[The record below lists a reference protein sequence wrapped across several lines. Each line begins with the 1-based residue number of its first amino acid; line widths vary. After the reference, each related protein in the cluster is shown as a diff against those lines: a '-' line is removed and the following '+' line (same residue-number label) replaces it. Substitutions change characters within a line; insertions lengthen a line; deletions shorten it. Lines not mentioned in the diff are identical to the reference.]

1 MGHRSRVGRAWLR
14 GSVLLRY
21 DDRPSERGRG
31 GSGRAWRST
40 MSTEIRS
47 KGDHSRAPWNKSCL
61 VGQKRPLRPKEV
73 WAIRVRLQIK
83 RRKRDLAMFNL
94 AIDSR
99 GCPLG
104 APEGRAMSMGA
115 RMVRWVVL
123 TVFTAITLIPLLWL
137 LLSSFKTNAELFA
150 SPFGLPAHWS
160 FNNFVNAWNAHPLY
174 LYLRNSLG
182 AAVLSAVIIIIAS
195 LMASYAP
202 LHQFRLRRTTF
213 GYLMFGIMLPVN
225 ALMTPILFIVTFLN
239 LYNSVVGLSLV
250 STPGCS
256 FRSAFW
262 SSRPIWTLRRRRSSR
277 RRDSTAPDS
286 MQSSSASSYHSQRLA
301 R

>member
-1 MGHRSRVGRAWLR
+1 
-14 GSVLLRY
+14 
-21 DDRPSERGRG
+21 
-31 GSGRAWRST
+31 
-40 MSTEIRS
+40 
-47 KGDHSRAPWNKSCL
+47 
-61 VGQKRPLRPKEV
+61 
-73 WAIRVRLQIK
+73 
-83 RRKRDLAMFNL
+83 
-94 AIDSR
+94 
-99 GCPLG
+99 
-104 APEGRAMSMGA
+104 
-115 RMVRWVVL
+115 VL

-160 FNNFVNAWNAHPLY
+160 FNNFVNAWHAHPLY